1 MPGFSLPPGVNRMVL
16 NLSNMGFPEVPM
28 VGVNLQTRA
37 REGLRPHLHAGAMEI
52 CYLVRGENVFRVAG
66 RDYRMRG
73 GDIFWTLG
81 EEEHGSGG
89 HPFGR
94 GLLYWLQ
101 VRLPAPRCGFLSL
114 TASDSRPLAEALRRL
129 PRRCFPGTGRLRPRF
144 EEIVSLCRGQARPL
158 RRLAL
163 AAGLVEWLRL
173 VVECAELAGAAEHSE
188 DIRRALEL
196 VEDNPGDDL
205 PVADLADA
213 AGLSESRFKAKFR
226 EQVGMPPREYVL
238 RHKIEVAEKMLAEG
252 QSVTRTA
259 YALGFSSS
267 QYFATVFKRYTHRRP
282 SDVLKRAPEISAR
295 SRSPLR
301 RRFP

>member
-1 MPGFSLPPGVNRMVL
+1 MAEPVLPPGAKRMVL
-16 NLSNMGFPEVPM
+16 DLSDMGLPEVPM
-28 VGVNLQTRA
+28 LGINVQTRA
-37 REGLRPHLHAGAMEI
+37 REGLRPHLHAGVMEI
-52 CYLVRGENVFRVAG
+52 CYLVRGENVFQVAG

-101 VRLPAPRCGFLSL
+101 VRLPSARRGFLAL
-114 TASDSRPLAEALRRL
+114 TARDSRTLVEALNRL
-129 PRRCFPGTGRLRPRF
+129 PRRHFPGTRRLRPLF
-144 EEIVSLCRGQARPL
+144 EEMVQLCRGPERPL

-163 AAGLVEWLRL
+163 AAALVGWLRL
-173 VVECAELAGAAEHSE
+173 VVECAGQAGTAGHSA

-196 VEDNPGDDL
+196 VEERPGDDL
-205 PVADLADA
+205 RVADLAAA

-226 EQVGMPPREYVL
+226 AEVGMPPREHVL
-238 RHKIEVAEKMLAEG
+238 RRKVERATRMLAAGEG
-252 QSVTRTA
+252 VTRTA
-259 YALGFSSS
+259 HALGFSSS

-282 SDVLKRAPEISAR
+282 SEVIGDA
-295 SRSPLR
+295 
-301 RRFP
+301 